1 MELVTYLKN
10 VHSPLY
16 DRRLALII
24 LKKYSYGRRSFSES
38 AKSPKIKD
46 QHIERQYEP
55 KTQRA
60 KEKSFNKEK
69 QGGSYPR
76 IEDSD
81 DASE

>member
-1 MELVTYLKN
+1 MEPVAYLKN

-38 AKSPKIKD
+38 AKSPKIK
-46 QHIERQYEP
+46 QNHREGHYEP
-55 KTQRA
+55 EAQT
-60 KEKSFNKEK
+60 KERSLYKEA
-69 QGGSYPR
+69 QGTPYPR
-76 IEDSD
+76 VEDSH

>member
-1 MELVTYLKN
+1 MESVAYMKN

-38 AKSPKIKD
+38 AKSPKIKE
-46 QHIERQYEP
+46 QHLERHYEP
-55 KTQRA
+55 EAYKD
-60 KEKSFNKEK
+60 KEK
-69 QGGSYPR
+69 QKQESPSPGS
-76 IEDSD
+76 EDSH